1 MIFSTNY
8 LFFEAFICSGLVA
21 ACPSDLLAHTNLF
34 KLATQNIIGHGR
46 LRSSYLGSL
55 FFLFSISFFLFLAV
69 SLLLGW
75 VAEERSRHA
84 GRKDDTWSHGGQV
97 GGWVGGQ
104 GGVRGLFVDSRG
116 EGGATEM
123 GWNHTSH

>member
-1 MIFSTNY
+1 MIIITTVVIFLTNY

-55 FFLFSISFFLFLAV
+55 FPFLNLLFLVGCIFLAV
-69 SLLLGW
+69 SLLLGC

-97 GGWVGGQ
+97 GGWVGG
-104 GGVRGLFVDSRG
+104 
-116 EGGATEM
+116 
-123 GWNHTSH
+123 